1 MPNIATK
8 NWSFIQLSFSYYMA
22 SGTQKQDEHLPTI
35 EWLSGICRSNMS
47 GMHWEYEFN
56 FHLHGVYI
64 VEDSRALASVVDY
77 SRSLLSSTYG
87 LWKK

>member
-1 MPNIATK
+1 MNICQ
-8 NWSFIQLSFSYYMA
+8 QLSGLVAYV
-22 SGTQKQDEHLPTI
+22 D
-35 EWLSGICRSNMS
+35 RSNMS